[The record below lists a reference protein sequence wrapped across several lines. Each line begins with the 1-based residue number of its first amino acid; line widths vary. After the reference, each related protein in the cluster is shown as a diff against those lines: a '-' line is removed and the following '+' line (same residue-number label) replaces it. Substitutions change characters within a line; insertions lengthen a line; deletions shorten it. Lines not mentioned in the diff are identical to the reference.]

1 FGEAVHAYVVV
12 KDEAVTEEV
21 LMAYCKEHLA
31 KYRVPKEIE
40 IIDELPKNTT
50 GKILRRSL
58 KEQRK

>member
-1 FGEAVHAYVVV
+1 
-12 KDEAVTEEV
+12 
-21 LMAYCKEHLA
+21 MAYCKEHLA

-58 KEQRK
+58 KEQRKQ